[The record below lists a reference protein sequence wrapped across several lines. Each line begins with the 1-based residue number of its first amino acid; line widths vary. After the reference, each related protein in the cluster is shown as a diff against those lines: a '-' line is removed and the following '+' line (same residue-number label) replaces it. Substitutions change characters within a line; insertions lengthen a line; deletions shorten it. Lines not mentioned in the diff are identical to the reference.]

1 MSSPDC
7 RGAERRDGQHAPGA
21 SGFAEHAVRFA
32 CGEATL
38 IGVVSV
44 PEAASATGVVIV
56 VGGPQVRAG
65 SHRQFVLLARSLA
78 AAGHAVLRFDVR
90 GMGDSGGEP
99 RTFEQLTD
107 DIAAG
112 IDCLQRHC
120 AAVQRVALWGLCDGA
135 SAALLYWHDTRD
147 SRVRG
152 LCLANP
158 WVRSDASLA
167 VAQVKHY
174 YAQRLLQPA
183 FWAKLAS
190 GRVAVTAQAEFMQK
204 LRLAFARPAA
214 GALVDAPADA
224 PADTP
229 TDAPADAPTPHRPYP
244 QRMAEAWRR
253 FDGSVLLLVSG
264 ADLTAKEFLEHAAR
278 DAAWS
283 GALSRPRLTRH
294 DLPGA
299 DHTFSDAASRR
310 AAEAA
315 TVDWIAH
322 ENVC

>member
-1 MSSPDC
+1 MNARANPVTDRC
-7 RGAERRDGQHAPGA
+7 VT
-21 SGFAEHAVRFA
+21 EHAVHFA
-32 CGEATL
+32 CGDASLIGIVSAPEAT
-38 IGVVSV
+38 
-44 PEAASATGVVIV
+44 SATGVVIV

-90 GMGDSGGEP
+90 GMGDSSGEP
-99 RTFEQLTD
+99 RGFEELSD

-112 IDCLQRHC
+112 IDALQQHC
-120 AAVQRVALWGLCDGA
+120 AAVQRVVLWGLCDGA
-135 SAALLYWHDTRD
+135 SAALLYWHETRD
-147 SRVRG
+147 ARVRG

-158 WVRSDASLA
+158 WVRSEASLA

-190 GRVAVTAQAEFMQK
+190 GKVAATAQAEFMQK
-204 LRLAFARPAA
+204 VRLAFAGPAPAA
-214 GALVDAPADA
+214 
-224 PADTP
+224 P
-229 TDAPADAPTPHRPYP
+229 TDGPSAEPLPRRPYQ

-253 FDGSVLLLVSG
+253 FDGSMLLLISG
-264 ADLTAKEFLEHAAR
+264 ADLTAKEFLEHTAR

-283 GALSRPRLTRH
+283 GALARPRLTRR
-294 DLPGA
+294 DIAGA

-310 AAEAA
+310 GAEVA
-315 TVDWIAH
+315 TVEWIAH
-322 ENVC
+322 ENLC